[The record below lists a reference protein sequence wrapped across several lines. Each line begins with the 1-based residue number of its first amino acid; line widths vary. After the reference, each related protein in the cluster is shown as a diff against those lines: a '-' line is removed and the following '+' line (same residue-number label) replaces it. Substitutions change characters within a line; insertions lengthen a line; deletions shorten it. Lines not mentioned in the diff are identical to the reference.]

1 MQRKMKALRSDM
13 GWSDVSSITVKGVN
27 LIADVMGKLNLGD
40 FAFLEIQGRLP
51 SPGES
56 IVFNAMLAT
65 LVEHGMTPMV
75 IAARL
80 TYLGAPES
88 LQGAV
93 ASGILGMGTTF
104 AGTAEGSARIL
115 QEALSGAGA
124 DTPVVEFPTLAEA
137 IVRRHLETK
146 TPIPGVGHHLH
157 KPVDPRAPRLFELA
171 EQHQLSGRYVELMKQ
186 VSIAAEQALRKPGL
200 LPVNATGAIG
210 ALSSE
215 MGIPWKLCRGLA
227 VIGRTIG
234 IVGHLAEELRNPLAR
249 EIWERTE
256 EESSAHARNPG
267 AAHTGS

>member
-1 MQRKMKALRSDM
+1 MGRKNKTLQSDM
-13 GWSDVSSITVKGVN
+13 GWSNETTITVKG
-27 LIADVMGKLNLGD
+27 LELTSSIMGKLNLGD
-40 FAFLEIQGRLP
+40 FAFLEILGRLP
-51 SPGES
+51 TPSES
-56 IVFNAMLAT
+56 VVFNAMLGT

-115 QEALSGAGA
+115 QEALAGDA
-124 DTPVVEFPTLAEA
+124 ANASMEAMPALAES
-137 IVRRHLETK
+137 IVSRHLASR
-146 TPIPGVGHHLH
+146 TPIPGIGHNLH
-157 KPVDPRAPRLFELA
+157 KPADPRARRLFELA
-171 EQHQLSGRYVELMKQ
+171 EENALSGRYVELMKQ
-186 VSIAAEQALRKPGL
+186 VAAAAERALNKPGL

-215 MGIPWKLCRGLA
+215 LGITWKLCRGLA
-227 VIGRTIG
+227 VIGRTVG

-249 EIWERTE
+249 EIWERIE
-256 EESSAHARNPG
+256 EESSSHVR
-267 AAHTGS
+267 TQ

>member
-1 MQRKMKALRSDM
+1 MSRKRTTLSSDM
-13 GWSDVSSITVKGVN
+13 GWSNPTAITVQGMN
-27 LIADVMGKLNLGD
+27 LMQDIMGTLNLGD
-40 FAFLEIQGRLP
+40 FAFLEIQRRLP
-51 SPGES
+51 TPSES

-93 ASGILGMGTTF
+93 ASGLLGMGTTF

-115 QEALSGAGA
+115 QEALSGDAA
-124 DTPVVEFPTLAEA
+124 DTPETELPALAER
-137 IVRRHLETK
+137 IVQKLRAARE
-146 TPIPGVGHHLH
+146 PIPGIGHNVH
-157 KPVDPRAPRLFELA
+157 KPVDPRATRLFELA
-171 EQHQLSGRYVELMKQ
+171 AEHGLAGRYVQLMNH
-186 VSIAAEQALRKPGL
+186 IAAAAEQALGKPGQ

-215 MGIPWKLCRGLA
+215 MGIPWRLCRGLA
-227 VIGRTIG
+227 VIGRCVG
-234 IVGHLAEELRNPLAR
+234 IVGHIAEELRNPLAR

-256 EESSAHARNPG
+256 EECSAHTQG
-267 AAHTGS
+267 